1 MDGNGGGLIAAEAD
15 QSSGIQWYNGSYVT
29 TGATGTAIGTGSAN
43 TDAIILA
50 QGTETSYAAR
60 LARAYTDGTYTDWF
74 LPSKDELDLMHSNI
88 GQGSST
94 DNIGNFAIG
103 FYWSSTVEGVNDDR
117 AYAQYFSVGAQN
129 AVPTHNAL
137 MVRAVRAF

>member
-1 MDGNGGGLIAAEAD
+1 
-15 QSSGIQWYNGSYVT
+15 
-29 TGATGTAIGTGSAN
+29 
-43 TDAIILA
+43 
-50 QGTETSYAAR
+50 
-60 LARAYTDGTYTDWF
+60 
-74 LPSKDELDLMHSNI
+74 MHSNI

-103 FYWSSTVEGVNDDR
+103 FYWSSTEGVNYDR

-129 AVPTHNAL
+129 EVPTHNAL